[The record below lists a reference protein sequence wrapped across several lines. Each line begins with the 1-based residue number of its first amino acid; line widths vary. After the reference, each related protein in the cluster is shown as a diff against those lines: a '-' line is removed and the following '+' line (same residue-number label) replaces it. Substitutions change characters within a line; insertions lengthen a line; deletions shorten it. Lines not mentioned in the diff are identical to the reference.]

1 MPFTVGSS
9 RDAHRKRKRRFPK
22 EGTSNVSRDLDAKR
36 KVARERESRVSRVIN
51 SLLTKWRAH
60 LLSGGSNNSISCAG
74 VKTVVAKLTR
84 KHPFARKRSVFVDL
98 GSGAGIPC
106 IYVALR
112 FGVRCIGIE
121 KCQSLVDL
129 AEQFATKAGVAHL
142 CRFVCA
148 DVCSLDPQWYVD
160 EAITHVFAF
169 DARFGEAVL
178 EKMYANLE
186 RVELPLVGCSPI
198 SSRRHWPSTFVQ
210 IGGSSRSLK
219 MTGRGASSFKFGV
232 WSQRTN

>member
-1 MPFTVGSS
+1 MS
-9 RDAHRKRKRRFPK
+9 R
-22 EGTSNVSRDLDAKR
+22 ELDAKR
-36 KVARERESRVSRVIN
+36 EAARERESRVSRVIN
-51 SLLTKWRAH
+51 SLLKKWRGD
-60 LLSGGSNNSISCAG
+60 LLSGGTNNSISYAG
-74 VKTVVAKLTR
+74 GKAVVVKLTR
-84 KHPFARKRSVFVDL
+84 KHPFARRRSVFVDL

-112 FGVRCIGIE
+112 FGVRCIGVE

-129 AEQFATKAGVAHL
+129 AEKFAVKAGVAHL

-148 DVCSLDPQWYVD
+148 DVCSLDSQWYAD
-160 EAITHVFAF
+160 EGITHVFAF

-178 EKMYANLE
+178 TKMYAILE
-186 RVELPLVGCSPI
+186 RVETPLVGCSPI
-198 SSRRHWPSTFVQ
+198 SSRRHWPSTFSQ

-232 WSQRTN
+232 WSQRMN